1 MVSVMRVIFLGTSG
15 SMPTQTR
22 SSASLVIKRKGKVL
36 MFDCGEG
43 TQRRMV
49 EAHVGFRRS
58 MKIFISHLHGDHLLG
73 LPGLIQTMTLLQR
86 EKELEIYGPIG
97 LLDFIKAFSLVLG
110 GPGFPV
116 KIFEVK
122 SHGIVCNEEEYQV
135 IAVEADHMMPS
146 YSYVLNE
153 KPAPGVFFPDKATE
167 LGVPE
172 GPLWGKLQHGHDV
185 TLDDGTLVKAVDII
199 GPLRTGLKIAY
210 SGDTKPTAAFA
221 EAGGSSDLMI
231 HEATFDNS
239 LRERADENYHS
250 TAEQAAEVAQKADAR
265 KLVLTHISSRYPDT
279 SQLLLEAKKVF
290 ENTLIAEDLMVLEV
304 DRDGVTVI
312 SEEN

>member
-1 MVSVMRVIFLGTSG
+1 MKVIFLGTSG
-15 SMPTQTR
+15 SMPTQSR
-22 SSASLVIKRKGKVL
+22 SSASLVIKRRGEVI

-116 KIFEVK
+116 KIYEIK
-122 SHGIVCNEEEYQV
+122 SHGIVRDEEEYQV

-146 YSYVLNE
+146 YSYVLEE
-153 KPAPGVFFPDKATE
+153 KPIPGVFYPDKAKE

-172 GPLWGKLQHGHDV
+172 GPLWGKLQHGQNV
-185 TLDDGTLVKAVDII
+185 TMKDGTKVKASDIV
-199 GPLRTGLKIAY
+199 GPSRKGIKIAY
-210 SGDTKPTAAFA
+210 SGDTKPTSVFA
-221 EAGGSSDLMI
+221 EASESSDLMI

-239 LRERADENYHS
+239 LKEKADENYHS
-250 TAEQAAEVAQKADAR
+250 TAEQAAIIAKKAEVKQ
-265 KLVLTHISSRYPDT
+265 LVLTHISSRYPDA
-279 SQLLLEAKKVF
+279 SQLLIEAKRVF
-290 ENTLIAEDLMVLEV
+290 DKTIIAEDLMVLEV
-304 DRDGVTVI
+304 DRDGLSVI
-312 SEEN
+312 PVKN